1 MHYINYSYKLYF
13 ITFNIIVRYI
23 PQHMIIYLV
32 MENSIRKCIRCRKIL
47 ESSYYIGEMKTCN
60 TCLETS

>member
-47 ESSYYIGEMKTCN
+47 ESS
-60 TCLETS
+60 